1 MELSRKDAIRK
12 NQENP
17 TTNIIDS
24 SGILDNLKK
33 IDVDNINWGDDL
45 EDTSYEVLEESKTF
59 VWVLINIATE
69 LEDLNA
75 GEIITIKRG
84 NDSITGIFSY
94 YAFGTRKYIEQENGQ
109 MLSEYSDEENKCSL
123 YLGVNESDIKTNQ
136 LNSLTS
142 LFPTSRNYSQQLVR
156 VTEFEVIR
164 ENGEEIEIVSI
175 AF

>member
-1 MELSRKDAIRK
+1 M
-12 NQENP
+12 
-17 TTNIIDS
+17 
-24 SGILDNLKK
+24 
-33 IDVDNINWGDDL
+33 

-109 MLSEYSDEENKCSL
+109 MLSEYSDEEK
-123 YLGVNESDIKTNQ
+123 
-136 LNSLTS
+136 
-142 LFPTSRNYSQQLVR
+142 
-156 VTEFEVIR
+156 
-164 ENGEEIEIVSI
+164 
-175 AF
+175 